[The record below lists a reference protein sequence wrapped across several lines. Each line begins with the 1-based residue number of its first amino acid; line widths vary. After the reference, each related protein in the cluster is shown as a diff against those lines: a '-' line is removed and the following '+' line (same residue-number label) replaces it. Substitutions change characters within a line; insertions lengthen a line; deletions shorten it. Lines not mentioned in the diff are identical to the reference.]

1 MRVAALVVLSF
12 VAVQATAAQD
22 APRPGQ
28 TVPVRRPAAG
38 ASNPS
43 GMDLPNPLPLKFTG
57 PATTGAITP
66 LDLMTRLYKF
76 ADDSMMG
83 REAGTPWNDK
93 GTDYIA
99 SELKRLGLQPAGDSG
114 TYFQH
119 PIVRHVAA
127 PTSWV
132 GVGDRRYEL
141 WKDFAPRDQG
151 TGARAF
157 DGATVVYGGVY
168 GDTLTMLRPEQAAGK
183 VVVFKLRNRAR
194 PDGSIGPD
202 INVNRF
208 ALSYRYPQ
216 AAALVVAQLDY
227 LPPGYVQESY
237 AAGQVT
243 PRTDAASADPER
255 PSYLYVT
262 DALASQ
268 LLGAPIDSAT
278 LGRAG
283 ATVRGQIGFVVEEAP
298 GRNVLAILPGSDPAL
313 RGQYVVIGAHDDHV
327 GFNMEPEDHDSVK
340 AVMLHAAPQGA
351 DSPQPNPT
359 PAQWVAINRTI
370 DSLRKLHPAR
380 TDSIFNG
387 ADDDGSGSMALLE
400 IAERFATS
408 GTRPKRSV
416 LFAWHVAEELGL
428 WGSAYFTDHPT
439 VSRDS
444 IVAELNI
451 DMIGRGGSGDITGTT
466 KEGALIHGGP
476 GYVQLVG
483 ARRLSTELGDLVE
496 RTNTQGK
503 IGLRFDYAL
512 DANGHPQN
520 IYCRS
525 DHYMYARYGIPIVFF
540 TTGGH
545 ADYHQVTDEPQY
557 IDYGRMAQVATLVH
571 ASATNVANLDHRV
584 VVDKPKPDPH
594 GSCQQ

>member
-1 MRVAALVVLSF
+1 MRVIALAALSL
-12 VAVQATAAQD
+12 VAIHAAGAQD
-22 APRPGQ
+22 APKPGQ
-28 TVPVRRPAAG
+28 KVPVRRPAAG
-38 ASNPS
+38 PS
-43 GMDLPNPLPLKFTG
+43 ADALPNPLPLKFTG
-57 PATTGAITP
+57 PPTTGAITP
-66 LDLMTRLYKF
+66 LDMMTRLYKF

-83 REAGTPWNDK
+83 RLAGTPWNDK

-99 SELKRLGLQPAGDSG
+99 SELQRLGLQPAGDSG
-114 TYFQH
+114 TFFQH
-119 PIVRHVAA
+119 PLVRREPVA
-127 PTSWV
+127 TSWI
-132 GVGDRRYEL
+132 GVGDRRWEL
-141 WKDFAPRDQG
+141 WTDFAPRDQG
-151 TGARAF
+151 TSARSF
-157 DGATVVYGGVY
+157 DGVPVVYGGVY
-168 GDTLTMLRPEQAAGK
+168 GDTLTMIKPAQAAGK
-183 VVVFKLRNRAR
+183 VVLLKLRTGK
-194 PDGSIGPD
+194 DGKPD

-208 ALSYRYPQ
+208 ALTSIYRD
-216 AAALVVAQLDY
+216 AAAIAVAQLDY
-227 LPPGYVQESY
+227 LPEGYLQEVY
-237 AAGQVT
+237 RNAQVA
-243 PRTDAASADPER
+243 PRTDAATDPAR
-255 PSYLYVT
+255 PSYFYVT
-262 DALASQ
+262 DSVARAM
-268 LLGAPIDSAT
+268 LGTTVDSAT
-278 LGRAG
+278 MGRSG
-283 ATVRGQIGFVVEEAP
+283 ATMRGQIAYEAQPAP

-327 GFNMEPEDHDSVK
+327 GFNDEPVDHDSVK
-340 AVMLHAAPQGA
+340 ALMMHAAPQGA
-351 DSPQPNPT
+351 DSPQPKPT
-359 PAQWVAINRTI
+359 AAEWVAINKSI
-370 DSLRKLHPAR
+370 DSLRKLHPSR
-380 TDSIFNG
+380 MDSIFNG

-408 GTRPKRSV
+408 GTRPKRSIM
-416 LFAWHVAEELGL
+416 FAWHVAEELGL

-439 VSRDS
+439 VPRDS

-451 DMIGRGGSGDITGTT
+451 DMVGRGGSNDITGAT

-496 RTNTQGK
+496 RTNATGK
-503 IGLRFDYAL
+503 IGLRFDYSL

-557 IDYGRMAQVATLVH
+557 IDYRRMAQVATLIH

-584 VVDKPKPDPH
+584 TVDKAKPNPQ